1 MQDSEDTDR
10 RTFLKYAGAAATGVT
25 LSTAGCVGGGD
36 DGDNETGNG
45 GDNTTGNGG
54 DNGGDQGLQ
63 SITVTQGAFP
73 DNLDP
78 VKDNSTPT
86 YNVIDQAYEPFLY
99 RDKESGEPIARVL
112 DQFERIDESTVE
124 LGLRDGVT
132 FHNGDTC
139 TTEDIAFSINRANDP
154 EVSEVAAVIGAIDQ
168 ATAVDDTT
176 VEISLNAAVPTIF
189 RNLGAFGRVTQ
200 QSFIEDDSIDAT
212 TNMNGTGPY
221 QLVNNEEGTFV
232 EYEVYEDYWGDQPDI
247 PGCRFNG
254 RSEPGARVDALEAGE
269 SDVISAVPPT
279 EMSGL
284 REASGVTAASI
295 PSIRSIFLVMND
307 IKEPFTNVQFRRAM
321 NYAVDVQAIIDNV
334 LEGFGN
340 QTAQPTLEGQNGHDP
355 DIEPYPFDP
364 DQAESLVEQSGFA
377 GADITVDVPTG
388 RYVGG
393 VNVAET
399 AAGQIDNLSNVSCSA
414 SRRDFGTLVGEIFA
428 PEQSAAPAF
437 YLIGWGVPTLD
448 ADYAMRD
455 WFGPDANS
463 KMANDEEIENLL
475 EQASNTTDPDER
487 ENILKQANAR
497 ARDQAYRVFLHQQFS
512 LYGYNNDIAWEPR
525 SDEDIL
531 VEEMSSAQ

>member
-1 MQDSEDTDR
+1 MPNSESR
-10 RTFLKYAGAAATGVT
+10 RDFLKYAGTAAAAVT
-25 LSTAGCVGGGD
+25 TVSVAGCVGSDD
-36 DGDNETGNG
+36 DGG
-45 GDNTTGNGG
+45 GST
-54 DNGGDQGLQ
+54 LE
-63 SITVTQGAFP
+63 SVTVTQGAFP

-99 RDKESGEPIARVL
+99 RDRETGEPTARVM
-112 DQFERIDESTVE
+112 DEFERVDDSTVE

-132 FHNGDTC
+132 FHNGDDC
-139 TTEDIAFSINRANDP
+139 TTEDIAFSINRANNPD
-154 EVSEVAAVIGAIDQ
+154 VSEVAAVIGDIDE

-176 VEISLNAAVPTIF
+176 VELNLNAAVPVIF

-221 QLVNNEEGTFV
+221 QLADNEEGTFV
-232 EYEVYEDYWGDQPDI
+232 EYEVFEDYWGDEPDVQTA
-247 PGCRFNG
+247 RFNG
-254 RSEPGARVDALEAGE
+254 RSEDGARVDALEAGE
-269 SDVISAVPPT
+269 SDVISAVPPN
-279 EMSGL
+279 EMSSIRNTDGL
-284 REASGVTAASI
+284 RAESV

-307 IKEPFTNVQFRRAM
+307 IKEPFTSVDFRRAM
-321 NYAVDVQAIIDNV
+321 NYAVDVEAIIESA
-334 LEGFGN
+334 LEGFGA
-340 QTAQPTLEGQNGHDP
+340 QTAQPTLEGQNGHNP
-355 DIEPYPFDP
+355 DIEPYPFDQ

-377 GADITVDVPTG
+377 GAEITLDVPTG

-399 AAGQIDNLSNVSCSA
+399 AAGQIDELSNVSCEA
-414 SRRDFGTLVGEIFA
+414 NRRDFGTLVGEIFA
-428 PEQSAAPAF
+428 PEQEAAPAF

-463 KMANDEEIENLL
+463 KMANDEQIEDLL
-475 EQASNTTDPDER
+475 EQATNTTDSEARVD
-487 ENILKQANAR
+487 LLQQANAR

-512 LYGYNNDIAWEPR
+512 LYGIDDRIAWAPR
-525 SDEDIL
+525 ADEDIL
-531 VEEMSSAQ
+531 VEEMSAAE

>member
-132 FHNGDTC
+132 FHNGDAC

-340 QTAQPTLEGQNGHDP
+340 QTAQPTIEGQNGHDP

-414 SRRDFGTLVGEIFA
+414 NRRNFGTLVDEIFA

>member
-1 MQDSEDTDR
+1 MQDPKDTDR

-25 LSTAGCVGGGD
+25 LSTAGCVGGD
-36 DGDNETGNG
+36 DDSDNQTENG
-45 GDNTTGNGG
+45 GDNQTENGG
-54 DNGGDQGLQ
+54 DNGADQGLE

-99 RDKESGEPIARVL
+99 RDKETGEPIARVL
-112 DQFERIDESTVE
+112 DQFERIDENTVE

-132 FHNGDTC
+132 FHNGDDC

-154 EVSEVAAVIGAIDQ
+154 EASEVAAVIGAIDE
-168 ATAVDDTT
+168 AVAVDDTI
-176 VEISLNAAVPTIF
+176 VELSLNAAVPVIF

-200 QSFIEDDSIDAT
+200 QSFIESDDIDAT
-212 TNMNGTGPY
+212 TNIRGTGPY
-221 QLVNNEEGTFV
+221 RLSSNEEGTFV
-232 EYEVYEDYWGDQPDI
+232 EYEIYEDYWGDQPDI
-247 PGCRFNG
+247 PTVRFNG

-279 EMSGL
+279 EMAGL
-284 REASGVTAASI
+284 READGVTASSV

-321 NYAVDVQAIIDNV
+321 NYAVDVQAIIDSV

-340 QTAQPTLEGQNGHDP
+340 QTAQPTLEGQNGHNP
-355 DIEPYPFDP
+355 DIEAYPFDP
-364 DQAESLVEQSGFA
+364 DQAETLVEESGFA
-377 GADITVDVPTG
+377 GAEITVDVPTG

-399 AAGQIDNLSNVSCSA
+399 AAGQIDELSNVTCESN
-414 SRRDFGTLVGEIFA
+414 RRNFGTLVDEIFA
-428 PEQSAAPAF
+428 PDQSQAPAF

-463 KMANDEEIENLL
+463 KMANDDQIESLL
-475 EQASNTTDPDER
+475 EEASNTTDPDER
-487 ENILKQANAR
+487 VDVLQQANAR

-512 LYGYNNDIAWEPR
+512 LYGYNNDIAWNPR

-531 VEEMSSAQ
+531 AEEMSSAQ